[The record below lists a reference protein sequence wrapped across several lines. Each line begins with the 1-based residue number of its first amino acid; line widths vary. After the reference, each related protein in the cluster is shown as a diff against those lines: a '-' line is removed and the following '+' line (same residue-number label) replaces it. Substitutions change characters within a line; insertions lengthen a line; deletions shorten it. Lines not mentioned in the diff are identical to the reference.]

1 MQDLARKFTRDEIVP
16 NASKFDTNGE
26 FPWDIVKKAH
36 SAGLMNLH
44 VPQDCGGLGMGVFDG
59 CLVTEEL
66 AYGCTGITLA
76 IEGTGLGV
84 CKPHLIF
91 FQQLK
96 QLLFLYSK
104 HQSTLLDQ
112 LNKKRNT

>member
-16 NASKFDTNGE
+16 NASKYDTNNE

-44 VPQDCGGLGMGVFDG
+44 IPQDCGGLGMNVFDG

-84 CKPHLIF
+84 CNQF
-91 FQQLK
+91 
-96 QLLFLYSK
+96 
-104 HQSTLLDQ
+104 
-112 LNKKRNT
+112 